1 MVPFY
6 SNIHFNPYEM
16 TSMIKKRSKVTGLAL
31 LLLSFFVI
39 GVSAYVYQQATM
51 TVTQTIVEV
60 ATITVDDSVLGSIN
74 EGETISYTKAT
85 VASLGDAV
93 TVNIQSQPVYLH
105 FDSDLDSL
113 SGSYSTYTIT
123 VKFIEVQGSTY
134 SVGDTAETMTLGS
147 PDPAAVTLDA
157 TGLWRFD
164 FEITTTAQS
173 VNSDTPTTATIVV
186 SAEST

>member
-1 MVPFY
+1 M
-6 SNIHFNPYEM
+6 M
-16 TSMIKKRSKVTGLAL
+16 LIKKSKTTGLAL
-31 LLLSFFVI
+31 LLFSLFVI
-39 GVSAYVYQQATM
+39 GVSAYVYEQATM

-60 ATITVDDSVLGSIN
+60 ATITVDNSALGSIN
-74 EGETISYTKAT
+74 EGETIAYTKAT
-85 VASLGDAV
+85 VATLGDAV
-93 TVNIQSQPVYLH
+93 TVNIQSQPVYFY

-113 SGSYSTYTIT
+113 SASYSTYTIT

-134 SVGDTAETMTLGS
+134 SVGDTAATMTVGS

-173 VNSDTPTTATIVV
+173 VSSDTPTTATIVV

>member
-1 MVPFY
+1 
-6 SNIHFNPYEM
+6 
-16 TSMIKKRSKVTGLAL
+16 MIKKGSRVSGLVL
-31 LLLSFFVI
+31 ILLSFFVI

-60 ATITVDDSVLGSIN
+60 ATITVDSSTLGNIN
-74 EGETISYTKAT
+74 EGETISYNKST

-93 TVNIQSQPVYLH
+93 TVNIQSQPVYLY

-113 SGSYSTYTIT
+113 SGYSTYNIT

-134 SVGDTAETMTLGS
+134 SVGDNPVNMTLAS

-164 FEITTTAQS
+164 FEISTTAGS
-173 VNSDTPTTATIVV
+173 VDVDTPSTATIVV
-186 SAEST
+186 TAEST